1 MRRLGPALL
10 LLLPACGGGA
20 DRERQIADCVAIQR
34 TTYVTGEVR
43 DCLVQRYGWKAD
55 EAERLERERMSGTH
69 PDSAAQSDSGR
80 IGAPEAR

>member
-10 LLLPACGGGA
+10 LLLPACGGGDR
-20 DRERQIADCVAIQR
+20 DREVADCVAIQR

-55 EAERLERERMSGTH
+55 EAERLERERMRGTH
-69 PDSAAQSDSGR
+69 PDSAAHSDSGR
-80 IGAPEAR
+80 IGEPEVR